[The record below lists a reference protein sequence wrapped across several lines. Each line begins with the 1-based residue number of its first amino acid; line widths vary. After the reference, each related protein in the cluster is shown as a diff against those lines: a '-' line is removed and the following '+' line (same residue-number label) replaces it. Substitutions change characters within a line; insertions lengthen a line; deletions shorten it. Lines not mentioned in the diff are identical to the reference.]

1 MLVGGFYCYK
11 LDFVPFVC
19 TAFDMLEIGA
29 EIEYAILSKLVCNVL
44 NFLAKCTRVLDFNV
58 LSHLDVNNH
67 A

>member
-29 EIEYAILSKLVCNVL
+29 EIEYEENAFSYVIAFASVLVRNHYSIFCGIKYQ
-44 NFLAKCTRVLDFNV
+44 KCYTQ
-58 LSHLDVNNH
+58 
-67 A
+67 